1 MNTMDVCSRLGITP
15 KGLRVYEEKG
25 MVVPKRN
32 KNGYRNYSDID
43 MLRLRE
49 ILLLKDL
56 GFSLQDIKVLLEKNI
71 NDGYVF
77 VRSLYFQKQ
86 AIQKKIKGLKNIEKT
101 IEDSIDSMLNYN
113 ENENN
118 QVYFDTME
126 KVLERNKKAI
136 SNWTDQWSFD
146 TWAMNYD
153 QSLSNNDEL
162 DLFKDYPRVLEEV
175 RKEIKTTNPEK
186 ILDLGCGTGNLTGL
200 YSEEL
205 HVYGIDQSLE
215 MLLQCKNK
223 YPKMKIKLGNF
234 LDETY
239 VEGVKFDCIATT
251 YAFHHLTQIEKE
263 KAIDY
268 MLDSLNPKGKIVIGD
283 LMFFNEANRE
293 EKRQEFIA
301 NGREELWEIVE
312 DEFYSDV
319 EKLKGYVEKKG
330 IGFRYEHLVNFTWII
345 VIGD

>member
-1 MNTMDVCSRLGITP
+1 MKTMDVCNRFGITP

-25 MVVPKRN
+25 LVVPKRN

-56 GFSLQDIKVLLEKNI
+56 GFSLQEIKVLLDKNI
-71 NDGYVF
+71 EDGYVF
-77 VRSLYFQKQ
+77 VRSLYLQKQ
-86 AIQKKIKGLKNIEKT
+86 AVQKKIQALKNIEKT
-101 IEDSIDSMLNYN
+101 IEDSIDNILND
-113 ENENN
+113 NENN
-118 QVYFDTME
+118 EIYFDTME
-126 KVLERNKKAI
+126 RVLEKNKKTI
-136 SNWTDQWSFD
+136 RNWTDQWSFD

-153 QSLSNNDEL
+153 QSLSKNNDEL
-162 DLFKDYPRVLEEV
+162 EIFKDYPMVLEEV
-175 RKEIKTTNPEK
+175 RKEIKAKNPEK

-223 YPKMKIKLGNF
+223 YPKMMVKLGNF
-234 LDETY
+234 LDKTY

-251 YAFHHLTQIEKE
+251 YAFHHLTEVEKE

-268 MLDSLNPKGKIVIGD
+268 MLNSLNPKGKIVIGD
-283 LMFFNEANRE
+283 LMFLNVGSRE
-293 EKRQEFIA
+293 EKRQEFIE
-301 NGREELWEIVE
+301 NGREDLWEIVE

-319 EKLKGYVEKKG
+319 EKLKVYVEKKG
-330 IGFRYEHLVNFTWII
+330 IGFRYKHLVNFTWII